1 MSTSRSL
8 LSPDVESLNN
18 ELNELLLSLGTMKNA
33 NFFVSDSLPGD
44 PTRSPTSVL
53 MSSSSFKSSTDTI
66 KRQRT
71 RSPPLWRN
79 EDRGKSFRK
88 MESPVAFHHFDP
100 DERQLL
106 GVSRVTSVANALDFI
121 VSA

>member
-8 LSPDVESLNN
+8 LSPDIESLNK
-18 ELNELLLSLGTMKNA
+18 ELDELLLSLGTMKNT
-33 NFFVSDSLPGD
+33 NFFVSESLPSD
-44 PTRSPTSVL
+44 LTRSPTSVL

-79 EDRGKSFRK
+79 EELGISSRK
-88 MESPVAFHHFDP
+88 KESSVAFHHFDP
-100 DERQLL
+100 DERQSV
-106 GVSRVTSVANALDFI
+106 GFSRVTSVANAL
-121 VSA
+121 